1 MTGSRMAHAF
11 LTEGACKTMS
21 GKGRE
26 GNKEGKGTRVVTF
39 HHIVTFVTR
48 RAAASTS
55 PVPTSDG
62 VVKR

>member
-26 GNKEGKGTRVVTF
+26 GNKEGNGGRRETYI
-39 HHIVTFVTR
+39 HSSGSVTR
-48 RAAASTS
+48 ADRIGWM
-55 PVPTSDG
+55 G
-62 VVKR
+62 VKP